1 MAGRAGGSVF
11 LLTDYGLADEF
22 AGVVRASVLRHAP
35 GVPIID
41 LTHGVTPFDVRAG
54 ALALARAVRHLG
66 PGVVMA
72 VVDPGVGT
80 SRRAIAVSV
89 SDATARDGPHHFVGP
104 DNGLLPWAVDV
115 LGGVEHAVEI
125 SASAA
130 VPLSPL
136 SAPSAPSSSLLQSTG
151 ATFDGRDVFAPA
163 TARLWQGVSLAELGD
178 PLDPSDLVR
187 LAPPRI
193 SVSPGVLEVEVQWVD
208 RFGNVQLAA
217 GPDDAAAAAL
227 GPELEVLG
235 ATTHRAHVV
244 SAFATL
250 APGALGLIVDANGH
264 LSLVCDRQ
272 SAATVLRVQ
281 PGDLVTVRAVVS
293 GRQPS

>member
-11 LLTDYGLADEF
+11 LLTDYGLDDEF

-41 LTHGVTPFDVRAG
+41 LTHGVTPFDIRAG
-54 ALALARAVRHLG
+54 ALALVRAVPYLG

-80 SRRAIAVSV
+80 TRRAIALSCVGCR
-89 SDATARDGPHHFVGP
+89 DATAHRPRYFVGP

-115 LGGVEHAVEI
+115 LGGVEDAVEI
-125 SASAA
+125 S
-130 VPLSPL
+130 PSPRL
-136 SAPSAPSSSLLQSTG
+136 RDTG
-151 ATFDGRDVFAPA
+151 PTFDGRDVFAPVA
-163 TARLWQGVSLAELGD
+163 GQLCEGVPLAELGD
-178 PLDPSDLVR
+178 PFDPSDLVR
-187 LAPPRI
+187 LTPLRMA
-193 SVSPGVLEVEVQWVD
+193 VSPGMVEVEVQWVD

-217 GPDDAAAAAL
+217 GPDDVADAAL
-227 GPELEVLG
+227 GPELEVSS
-235 ATTHRAHVV
+235 ATTMTHRATVV
-244 SAFATL
+244 SAFATIS
-250 APGALGLIVDANGH
+250 PGALGLIVDANGH

-281 PGDLVTVRAVVS
+281 PGDVVTLRAVVS
-293 GRQPS
+293 GRLPS

>member
-1 MAGRAGGSVF
+1 VVGRAGGSVF
-11 LLTDYGLADEF
+11 VLTDYGLADEF
-22 AGVVRASVLRHAP
+22 AGVLRASLARHAP

-41 LTHGVTPFDVRAG
+41 LTHGVAPFDVRAG
-54 ALALARAVRHLG
+54 ALTLVRAVPHLG

-89 SDATARDGPHHFVGP
+89 SASVQTSASDVTDGGPHHFVGP
-104 DNGLLPWAVDV
+104 DNGLLLWAVDV
-115 LGGVEHAVEI
+115 LGGVERAVEI
-125 SASAA
+125 S
-130 VPLSPL
+130 PP
-136 SAPSAPSSSLLQSTG
+136 PPKDTG

-163 TARLWQGVSLAELGD
+163 VARLWRGVPLEELGD
-178 PLDPSDLVR
+178 PLDPSALVR
-187 LAPPRI
+187 LTPPRS

-217 GPDDAAAAAL
+217 GPDHAAEAAL
-227 GPELEVLG
+227 GSDLEVSG
-235 ATTHRAHVV
+235 PTTTRRANVV
-244 SAFATL
+244 RAFAAV
-250 APGALGLIVDANGH
+250 APGAMGLIVDANGQ

-281 PGDLVTVRAVVS
+281 PGDVVTLRAVVS
-293 GRQPS
+293 GRPS